1 MSHVA
6 RVLLSTAFAALGV
19 LGARFASGADATPA
33 DAPTESSATSTTTT
47 TARRTYV
54 PRAPLVNPV
63 GSTTES
69 GAPGPPTAVSESA
82 PVPLEAPPGSEQ
94 ALGEA
99 PPSEPAPSS
108 ALSESAAAALPIT
121 KRSARPGQRVAASG
135 TGCPPGAQVGLT
147 IGDRPAGSVTADA
160 NGDFSAPLRLPT
172 LAPGRHKVAATCG
185 VVLSPPLE
193 VFVSS
198 SVETPASSTLAVMNF
213 VILLGV
219 VLLTRG
225 RTPRRQGARSG

>member
-1 MSHVA
+1 MAWRVSAPSRQVYEFIFSGRLKVTVTTPSSSLTRIVSYEGLVMASFLSPVTALRPSRRGHREGTTRGRSMSHVA

-19 LGARFASGADATPA
+19 LGARFASGADATSA
-33 DAPTESSATSTTTT
+33 DAPAESSATSTTTT

-63 GSTTES
+63 GSTTAS

-108 ALSESAAAALPIT
+108 GLSESAAA
-121 KRSARPGQRVAASG
+121 
-135 TGCPPGAQVGLT
+135 
-147 IGDRPAGSVTADA
+147 
-160 NGDFSAPLRLPT
+160 
-172 LAPGRHKVAATCG
+172 
-185 VVLSPPLE
+185 
-193 VFVSS
+193 
-198 SVETPASSTLAVMNF
+198 
-213 VILLGV
+213 
-219 VLLTRG
+219 
-225 RTPRRQGARSG
+225 